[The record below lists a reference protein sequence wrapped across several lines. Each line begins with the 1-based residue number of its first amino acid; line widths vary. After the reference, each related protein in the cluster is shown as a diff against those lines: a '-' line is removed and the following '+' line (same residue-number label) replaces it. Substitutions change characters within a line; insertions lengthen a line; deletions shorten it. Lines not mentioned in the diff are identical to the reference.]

1 MEVRRGL
8 VYDFIRDQNNC
19 FLLQHLGSWL
29 PSSKLPYG
37 SRCPRGPHWMVRGG
51 ASAES
56 ALLRCPLKMSSGAH
70 WMVRGGIHTGWYGV
84 ASTLDGTGWRV
95 RWVSSLTLYCCSHT
109 TLSLVFCNIDTWPH
123 LRTRTAG
130 KYTTLCLAA
139 VFPTRYQFSY
149 ILEHGVGNLC
159 HSDLLCLVLFFSG
172 GDHLQIWPW
181 RNLGVVLPG
190 AGVLSDEL

>member
-29 PSSKLPYG
+29 PSLKLPYG
-37 SRCPRGPHWMVRGG
+37 SRCPRG
-51 ASAES
+51 
-56 ALLRCPLKMSSGAH
+56 
-70 WMVRGGIHTGWYGV
+70 HTGWYGV

-95 RWVSSLTLYCCSHT
+95 HWVSSLTVYCCSHT

-139 VFPTRYQFSY
+139 VFPARYQFSY

-172 GDHLQIWPW
+172 GDHLRIWPW

>member
-84 ASTLDGTGWRV
+84 ARPLSQLSYTL
-95 RWVSSLTLYCCSHT
+95 LLQSHNT
-109 TLSLVFCNIDTWPH
+109 
-123 LRTRTAG
+123 
-130 KYTTLCLAA
+130 
-139 VFPTRYQFSY
+139 FPCF
-149 ILEHGVGNLC
+149 L
-159 HSDLLCLVLFFSG
+159 
-172 GDHLQIWPW
+172 
-181 RNLGVVLPG
+181 
-190 AGVLSDEL
+190 